1 MKKLVALLLLTLL
14 VLTCTLTACGDP
26 RPTLQI
32 YTNSGFAPYEY
43 VNEYGEVVGIDI
55 DIAQEI
61 GEALGYN
68 VVINDIDFGMIL
80 PEVEKDPFAIGIAGL
95 TQTADRDEVAT
106 ASVVYATSVQY
117 VIVQK
122 GALDS
127 VVDGNGKVSLAAL
140 AGMTIGVQEAT
151 TGDFLVSD
159 AIDGATDEE
168 DGSHIEGALEG
179 TNASKLAYANAIIA
193 SNDIG
198 TTIDA
203 VVVDKL
209 PALAIANADS
219 KLQAYELDEEPE
231 SYVLYF
237 NKEAGEL
244 VAQVN
249 ALLETLIEKGVIEY
263 FTLKHSGEFA
273 K

>member
-1 MKKLVALLLLTLL
+1 MKKIVAVLLLTLL
-14 VLTCTLTACGDP
+14 ILTCSLTACGDP

-80 PEVEKDPFAIGIAGL
+80 PEVEKNPLAIGIAGL
-95 TQTADRDEVAT
+95 TKTDERDEVAI

-117 VIVQK
+117 VITQK

-127 VVDGNGKVSLAAL
+127 AVDANGKVSLSAL

-159 AIDGATDEE
+159 AIDGTSDD
-168 DGSHIEGALEG
+168 DGKHVAGVLEG
-179 TNASKLAYANAIIA
+179 TNAAKLAYSNAIIA

-198 TTIDA
+198 TTINA

-209 PALAIANADS
+209 PAQAIANANEG
-219 KLQAYELDEEPE
+219 LQAYELDEEPE

-237 NKEAGEL
+237 NKQAGEL

-249 ALLETLIEKGVIEY
+249 SLLETLIEKGVIEY
-263 FTLKHSGEFA
+263 FTLKHSGEFV

>member
-1 MKKLVALLLLTLL
+1 MKKLVALLLLILL
-14 VLTCTLTACGDP
+14 ALSCTLTACSDP
-26 RPTLQI
+26 RPTLQV

-43 VNEYGEVVGIDI
+43 VNEYGEVVGIDV

-61 GEALGYN
+61 GEALGYK

-80 PEVEKDPFAIGIAGL
+80 PEVQKNPLAVGIAGL
-95 TQTADRDEVAT
+95 TQTDERDEVAT
-106 ASVVYATSVQY
+106 PSIVYATSVQY

-127 VVDGNGKVSLAAL
+127 AVDGNGRVSLSAL
-140 AGMTIGVQEAT
+140 RGMSIGVQEAT

-159 AIDGATDEE
+159 AIDGTTDE
-168 DGSHIEGALEG
+168 DDNHVTGVLEG
-179 TNASKLAYANAIIA
+179 TNATKLAYANAIIA

-209 PALAIANADS
+209 PAQAIANANNN
-219 KLQAYELDEEPE
+219 LQAYELDEEPE

-237 NKEAGEL
+237 NKDAGQL
-244 VAQVN
+244 VEKVN
-249 ALLETLIEKGVIEY
+249 KLLETLIQKGVIEY
-263 FTLKHSGEFA
+263 FTLKHSGEFV